1 MSKLFA
7 RHALLP
13 DGWAKDVLIEWDA
26 AAASRRSRRRGQRLA
41 ALSAWSTRCPA

>member
-26 AAASRRSRRRGQRLA
+26 AGSITAVTAGAAAGRR
-41 ALSAWSTRCPA
+41 